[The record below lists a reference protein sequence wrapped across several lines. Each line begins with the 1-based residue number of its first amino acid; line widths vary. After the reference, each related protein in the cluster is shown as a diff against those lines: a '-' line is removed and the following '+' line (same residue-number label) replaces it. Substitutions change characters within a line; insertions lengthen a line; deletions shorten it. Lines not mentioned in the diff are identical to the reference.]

1 MRPVRFASMSEPDPT
16 CYRHPGRT
24 TLVRCSRC
32 ERPICTD
39 CMRPAPVGIQCPECA
54 GGGPKLVRPQLYAGT
69 QPVATITLIVIN
81 VVVFLLER
89 GGDSSTYVFRKGA
102 LTGIG
107 VADGEWWR
115 VGTAAFLHANALHI
129 LFNMYA
135 LWLLGRALER
145 YIGTMRFLAIYIVSG
160 ITGSAGALLL
170 TDAYTATVGASG
182 AIFGLMGA
190 LFVLERR
197 GMPLIGPILP
207 VLLINLVFSL
217 AYPGI
222 SIGGHIGGLIG
233 GVLSAL
239 TLERFGRGHL
249 AYGKLGVF
257 APAMLLAILVVDAGL
272 IWYAVR

>member
-1 MRPVRFASMSEPDPT
+1 MSQTEPT
-16 CYRHPGRT
+16 CYRHPDRP

-54 GGGPKLVRPQLYAGT
+54 GGGSKISLPKLYAGS
-69 QPVATITLIVIN
+69 QPAATIVLIAIN

-89 GGDSSTYVFRKGA
+89 GGDSSSYVFRKGA

-107 VADGEWWR
+107 VANGEWWR

-145 YIGTMRFLAIYIVSG
+145 YIGTARFLAIYVVAG
-160 ITGSAGALLL
+160 ISGSAGALLL
-170 TDAYTATVGASG
+170 TNEYTATVGASG

-197 GMPLIGPILP
+197 GVPLIGPILP
-207 VLLINLVFSL
+207 VLLINLVISL

-233 GVLSAL
+233 GLLAAL
-239 TLERFGRGHL
+239 ALERFGRGHL

-257 APAMLLAILVVDAGL
+257 APAMLVGILVLDSGL
-272 IWYAVR
+272 IWYAVN

>member
-1 MRPVRFASMSEPDPT
+1 MSEPEPT
-16 CYRHPGRT
+16 CYRHPDRP

-54 GGGPKLVRPQLYAGT
+54 GGGRSRFAVPKLYGGS
-69 QPVATITLIVIN
+69 QPIATITLIAIN
-81 VVVFLLER
+81 VIVFLLER
-89 GGDSSTYVFRKGA
+89 GGESSTWVFRKGA

-115 VGTAAFLHANALHI
+115 IGTAAFLHANALHI

-135 LWLLGRALER
+135 LWLLGRALEQ
-145 YIGTMRFLAIYIVSG
+145 YIGTARFLAIYVVAG
-160 ITGSAGALLL
+160 ISGSAGALLL
-170 TDAYTATVGASG
+170 TNAYTPTVGASG

-197 GMPLIGPILP
+197 GVPLVGPILP
-207 VLLINLVFSL
+207 VLLINLVISL

-222 SIGGHIGGLIG
+222 SIGGHIGGVVG
-233 GVLSAL
+233 GLLAAL
-239 TLERFGRGHL
+239 ALERFGRGHL
-249 AYGKLGVF
+249 AYGRVGAF
-257 APAMLLAILVVDAGL
+257 APVMLVAILVLDSGL
-272 IWYAVR
+272 IWYAVRTY